1 DVDVATQILTVTWDD
16 VGSFF
21 SGNTPNAFQLQL
33 INTGN
38 GDFDVVFR
46 YENIDWA
53 DSPNASAGIAGGDG
67 SHFFALP
74 GSGTNSVGA
83 YDTSIGNTGA
93 PGVWEF
99 QVHNGEITTVS
110 HTGSDPITVNS

>member
-1 DVDVATQILTVTWDD
+1 FDNPTTDPNSGEIRSWQHGPISGDVTGLIAPFWSDVWTGTAPTLSPGGNSTGSNHVYWDVDVATQTLTVTWDD

-33 INTGN
+33 IDTGN

-53 DSPNASAGIAGGDG
+53 DS
-67 SHFFALP
+67 
-74 GSGTNSVGA
+74 
-83 YDTSIGNTGA
+83 
-93 PGVWEF
+93 
-99 QVHNGEITTVS
+99 
-110 HTGSDPITVNS
+110 